1 MKTKRKLSNQHHQQK
16 NGDLG
21 KIKRNI
27 LVKQEEEDEADESE
41 FDSNDQVAPTTN
53 HQKLFKKSSLD
64 DNNSETLIIKKTL
77 TPIIAVEEDETEE
90 DEANNETLKLNSKEK
105 DAQQLQVPLTNIIE
119 DEEDTSRQEENDDGI
134 ETIEIDSNQSAAL
147 PTVQTLASQQPQN
160 SQIRRCSRGGIID
173 NPLTSLTILEEVE
186 SDLLANNS
194 VNSNHK
200 NFNNSISTEPTTSPI
215 LVSQVS
221 NETTEENNLDPSN
234 KYFYTIDSNKN
245 KSDYESDQD
254 HLSRNAIRLSNKS
267 KNYSIQTRT
276 DSSSDNSDNE
286 LKKLTKKMLIDP
298 TAANNTTN
306 NNCIISINN
315 NAIDDNNY
323 DWSRSASASSRS
335 RNKYRSHSNNLLS
348 KNEIRHRPLSISSE
362 TSGGKDDH
370 DPITQYRLAPRTK
383 SLAETSNTIAP
394 NNKIT
399 TSKQQSISNSNDH
412 LNSIN
417 SNNKTLSIEH
427 RMANMSQMSISSQLS
442 KNNSVRFF
450 NTNNQV
456 TATNNNNN
464 PVINR
469 NGSCDTPNFHHNNSA
484 TPTPRESIVFNRG
497 DDRPPIAK
505 ILLSN
510 KISNDL
516 IIKESNEITSKLIE
530 LSNSYNNDNKN
541 QDDEEEINENKREEL
556 NKNDDSENDQD
567 ESEST
572 VTTITI
578 QNTISSK
585 SNTNNLIKQKLD
597 SFNNLN
603 EETNKSNSNIRQ
615 HNPSYS
621 SAINNEMNK
630 GENVSLKREDS
641 KNDSIKKT
649 NNSNNNGD
657 LTQKNIE
664 RILKKSNSTSSTSN
678 LLTNSNQ
685 KLNQVSHKEFLKP
698 INVNNNINTNDHET
712 NKQIYESSTTNIK
725 SVNNTKQYVSSKKD
739 LVTGGNAPSNSSP
752 TSSLSSSKKNCMTCH
767 QCCIII

>member
-1 MKTKRKLSNQHHQQK
+1 MKK
-16 NGDLG
+16 NL
-21 KIKRNI
+21 

-41 FDSNDQVAPTTN
+41 FDSNDQVAPILKTTPN
-53 HQKLFKKSSLD
+53 HQKLFKKSSIE
-64 DNNSETLIIKKTL
+64 DNNNETLIKKTL

-90 DEANNETLKLNSKEK
+90 EEKNETLKSNLKEK
-105 DAQQLQVPLTNIIE
+105 DAQQLLVPLTNIIE
-119 DEEDTSRQEENDDGI
+119 DEEDTSRQEDNDGI

-147 PTVQTLASQQPQN
+147 PTTAAATTLVSQPQN

-186 SDLLANNS
+186 TDLLMNNS
-194 VNSNHK
+194 NNNNNNNNNKNHK
-200 NFNNSISTEPTTSPI
+200 NFNNSISTEPTTSPV

-221 NETTEENNLDPSN
+221 NETTEENNLDSSN
-234 KYFYTIDSNKN
+234 KFFYTIDSNKN

-254 HLSRNAIRLSNKS
+254 YISRNAIRLSNKS

-286 LKKLTKKMLIDP
+286 LKKLTKKMFIDS
-298 TAANNTTN
+298 TATNTNT
-306 NNCIISINN
+306 CTISINN

-323 DWSRSASASSRS
+323 DWSRSASSRS

-362 TSGGKDDH
+362 TSGGKDDN

-383 SLAETSNTIAP
+383 SLAETSNNIAP
-394 NNKIT
+394 NHKVN

-412 LNSIN
+412 LNSMN
-417 SNNKTLSIEH
+417 NNKTLSIEH

-442 KNNSVRFF
+442 KNNSIRFF
-450 NTNNQV
+450 NTNNPV
-456 TATNNNNN
+456 TANNN

-516 IIKESNEITSKLIE
+516 IIKESNEITNKLIE
-530 LSNSYNNDNKN
+530 LSNSYQTDEKVEKGTCNKNNDK
-541 QDDEEEINENKREEL
+541 DVIKKE
-556 NKNDDSENDQD
+556 DSENDL

-572 VTTITI
+572 VTTIAI
-578 QNTISSK
+578 HNNTTNSK
-585 SNTNNLIKQKLD
+585 NNTNNLIKQKMD
-597 SFNNLN
+597 SFNDLN
-603 EETNKSNSNIRQ
+603 DDINKSSSNIRQ

-621 SAINNEMNK
+621 SAINNELNK
-630 GENVSLKREDS
+630 SENVTLKRQDS
-641 KNDSIKKT
+641 RNESIKK
-649 NNSNNNGD
+649 SNNNNNNGEI
-657 LTQKNIE
+657 QNNID
-664 RILKKSNSTSSTSN
+664 RVLKKSNSTSSTSN

-698 INVNNNINTNDHET
+698 INVNNSNDQDDK
-712 NKQIYESSTTNIK
+712 KQNESTTNK
-725 SVNNTKQYVSSKKD
+725 SVNKTKQYVSNKKD
-739 LVTGGNAPSNSSP
+739 IVAGGGASTTSSP
-752 TSSLSSSKKNCMTCH
+752 SSSLSSSKKNCMNCH
-767 QCCIII
+767 QCCIIT